1 VHQDSPIETGPI
13 DTGIEEMQRIH
24 ESLARLERRDWWL
37 WSAAVVVMLLLT
49 VAVVS
54 MSLPALVADPSSFF
68 QFHLEQAV
76 RGLVGLVLLFNTYTI
91 YQQVLIK
98 RLRGQAATQIEEM
111 ASLRLRASE
120 YHKLAMVDPLTGLY
134 NRRFAEQ
141 RLIAEVDRSKRYGHP
156 LTVLAIDLNDFKQIN
171 DKHGHLAGDVVLK
184 EFSRR
189 LSRSIRVSD
198 LAVRMGG
205 DEFLVLLPECPPE
218 QIPSLLTRLANL
230 EVDFRGTK
238 IPVRFSSG
246 VAGFEPM
253 GTSEQLLESADEA
266 LYAHKHAQKGAEKD
280 EQKLGR
286 RKNDPK
292 LAGGATAP
300 GR

>member
-1 VHQDSPIETGPI
+1 M
-13 DTGIEEMQRIH
+13 EEMQRIR

-49 VAVVS
+49 VAVVT
-54 MSLPALVADPSSFF
+54 MSLPALMSDPYSFF

-98 RLRGQAATQIEEM
+98 RLRGQLAAQIEMM
-111 ASLRLRASE
+111 ASLRLRANE

-134 NRRFAEQ
+134 NRRFGEQ
-141 RLIAEVDRSKRYGHP
+141 RLTAEVDRSKRYGHP
-156 LTVLAIDLNDFKQIN
+156 LTVLVIDLNDFKQIN
-171 DKHGHLAGDVVLK
+171 DKHGHLAGDMVLK
-184 EFSRR
+184 EFGQR

-205 DEFLVLLPECPPE
+205 DEFLVLLPECPAQ
-218 QIPSLLTRLANL
+218 QIPGLLERLANL
-230 EVDFRGTK
+230 EVNFRGVR
-238 IPVRFSSG
+238 IPVRFSAG
-246 VAGFEPM
+246 VAGFDP
-253 GTSEQLLESADEA
+253 LESPEQMLDRADQA
-266 LYAHKHAQKGAEKD
+266 LYAQKG
-280 EQKLGR
+280 EQKL
-286 RKNDPK
+286 
-292 LAGGATAP
+292 ASGATAP